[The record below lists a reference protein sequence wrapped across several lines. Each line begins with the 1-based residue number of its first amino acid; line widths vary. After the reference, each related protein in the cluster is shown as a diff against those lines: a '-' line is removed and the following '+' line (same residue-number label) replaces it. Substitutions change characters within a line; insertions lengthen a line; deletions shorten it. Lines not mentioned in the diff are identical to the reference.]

1 MIMWTQHELQVFL
14 KAMET
19 VPESSRK
26 VDVISEI
33 MKKPLEEVASA
44 YEKLIQIQVADAQ
57 IVQNR

>member
-1 MIMWTQHELQVFL
+1 
-14 KAMET
+14 MET